1 MAKFSGGKLNKDG
14 ILSYVYEAK
23 PGGRKNN
30 INIKNIGGEWFF
42 VNKDGSKRT
51 NLANKGKL
59 SKTHITNLKG
69 APGSSEENIFAS
81 ADVSPETGER
91 STSVDAGGGIDTN
104 AQDTLSGPIQRNTLV
119 ESNVSLPQTQGV
131 RPAPQIS
138 SNPAAAASNEVS
150 VAPTRTNAGSSFD
163 SMANPGSRTWEGA
176 GQMNLPNQSSNT
188 GVVPAQT
195 VSSPSFK
202 ADPNSMMGPVWGA
215 PVDAQPSGNLATQ
228 GISEWGDK
236 GFASEQAMSNSYSSA
251 SPSGWSGMA
260 DAGAPTVETQSIGFG
275 GRQEFVGDNTSNIAQ
290 DSTTLGG
297 TDKKDGSS
305 WGSAAGW
312 DAAGN
317 IMQGVGGL
325 ASAWTG
331 IQNYKLARDAYNTQK
346 NQWQADYNQR
356 LKAYEDNKQLANQEI
371 EARNRTL
378 QARGQEAN
386 QYSKLA

>member
-1 MAKFSGGKLNKDG
+1 MGVSDNTAFTK
-14 ILSYVYEAK
+14 
-23 PGGRKNN
+23 
-30 INIKNIGGEWFF
+30 
-42 VNKDGSKRT
+42 
-51 NLANKGKL
+51 
-59 SKTHITNLKG
+59 
-69 APGSSEENIFAS
+69 AP
-81 ADVSPETGER
+81 
-91 STSVDAGGGIDTN
+91 
-104 AQDTLSGPIQRNTLV
+104 
-119 ESNVSLPQTQGV
+119 
-131 RPAPQIS
+131 
-138 SNPAAAASNEVS
+138 
-150 VAPTRTNAGSSFD
+150 VAPTKTNTGSSFD

-188 GVVPAQT
+188 GVVPTQT
-195 VSSPSFK
+195 ASSPSFK
-202 ADPNSMMGPVWGA
+202 ADPNSMTGPVWGA

-290 DSTTLGG
+290 DSTTPGG

-356 LKAYEDNKQLANQEI
+356 LKAYEDNKALANQEI
-371 EARNRTL
+371 DAKNRVL
-378 QARGQEAN
+378 AARGQGTADKPMI
-386 QYSKLA
+386 SHI

>member
-1 MAKFSGGKLNKDG
+1 MGIASRMNLLGTETAFEVLSRARNLEAQGKQIVHL
-14 ILSYVYEAK
+14 E
-23 PGGRKNN
+23 
-30 INIKNIGGEWFF
+30 IGEPDF
-42 VNKDGSKRT
+42 DTPS
-51 NLANKGKL
+51 
-59 SKTHITNLKG
+59 HI
-69 APGSSEENIFAS
+69 
-81 ADVSPETGER
+81 
-91 STSVDAGGGIDTN
+91 VDAGVQALKDGYTHY
-104 AQDTLSGPIQRNTLV
+104 GPTPG
-119 ESNVSLPQTQGV
+119 LPQLREAISENSRKV
-131 RPAPQIS
+131 R
-138 SNPAAAASNEVS
+138 
-150 VAPTRTNAGSSFD
+150 G
-163 SMANPGSRTWEGA
+163 
-176 GQMNLPNQSSNT
+176 LNT
-188 GVVPAQT
+188 
-195 VSSPSFK
+195 
-202 ADPNSMMGPVWGA
+202 DPNSVPSSAVTAAPTQSLSGQNELTGFGKENMSGPVWGA

-236 GFASEQAMSNSYSSA
+236 GYASEQAMSNSYSSA